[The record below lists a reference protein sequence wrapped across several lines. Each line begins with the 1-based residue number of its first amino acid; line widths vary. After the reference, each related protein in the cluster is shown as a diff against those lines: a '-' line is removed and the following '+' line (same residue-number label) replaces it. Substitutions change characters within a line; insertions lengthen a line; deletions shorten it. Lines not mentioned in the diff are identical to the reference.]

1 MTKNLRATLTVVLV
15 VLAVLIGALL
25 LTRNDTAVPDFAG
38 GPPAAQLVPDE
49 VLVRAD
55 SHLLSTPPESRA
67 TFVEFLDF
75 ECESCRAAFPAVEQ
89 LRAEYGDRVTFVARY
104 YPIPSHANA
113 ENSAVAVEAAARQ
126 GRFEDMYRTM
136 FETQAQWGEQ
146 QESQAALFRQF
157 AVDLGLDLVAYDQAV
172 SDPAT
177 LERVLRD
184 RADGE
189 LAGVQGTPTFFL
201 DGARLEPESLDDLRS
216 QLDLALAR

>member
-15 VLAVLIGALL
+15 VLAVLVGFLL
-25 LTRNDTAVPDFAG
+25 LSRDDTAVPDFADI
-38 GPPAAQLVPDE
+38 PPAAQQVPAE
-49 VLVRAD
+49 VLVRDD
-55 SHLLSTPPESRA
+55 SHLLSSPTESRA

-75 ECESCRAAFPAVEQ
+75 ECEACRAAFPAVEE

-104 YPIPSHANA
+104 FPIPSHANA
-113 ENSAVAVEAAARQ
+113 ENAAVAVEAAARQ

-136 FETQAQWGEQ
+136 FDTQAEWGEQ

-157 AVDLGLDLVAYDQAV
+157 ATDLGLDLVAYDRAV
-172 SDPAT
+172 ADPST

-201 DGARLEPESLDDLRS
+201 DGTRIVPESLDDLRS

>member
-15 VLAVLIGALL
+15 VLAVLVGALL

-55 SHLLSTPPESRA
+55 SHLLSTPSESRA

-104 YPIPSHANA
+104 FPIPSHANA
-113 ENSAVAVEAAARQ
+113 KNSAVAVEAAARQ

-172 SDPAT
+172 SDPTT

-201 DGARLEPESLDDLRS
+201 DGARLEPESVDDLRA